1 MHLRACAEE
10 APTKRAR
17 TDTAV
22 AGSSRAAATNGT
34 ARIADD
40 GGIGGGGG
48 VWRLRAVQPWA
59 DKAVKPAQLT
69 EEQAAH
75 LAEVAKE
82 KAEKEASQQQDKPV
96 RIATLI

>member
-1 MHLRACAEE
+1 MHRRACAEE

-22 AGSSRAAATNGT
+22 AGTSRAAAANGAAGT
-34 ARIADD
+34 AD
-40 GGIGGGGG
+40 GGVGGGG
-48 VWRLRAVQPWA
+48 VWRLCAVQPWA